1 MAAVMMMASAIV
13 AQESASDSPLERDVA
28 EAARSQRLDWWHAAA
43 TDSFT
48 ESNEWVSFD
57 LNTVLLDTL
66 ENSPRI
72 QSENSLWW
80 PDAHWRYSG
89 DDLVFIQGIIRPGIG
104 RRLNDENSIWAG
116 YAWIGERIP
125 GFDIHENRFWQQW
138 ITTRQRGDVSFQ
150 FRSRLEQRFVSAGAQ
165 VGWRFRQLVRAQK
178 PLEHHPDLLWVAW
191 DEIFFHL
198 RDTDWGAV
206 TGYNQNRVFVG
217 MGRIPNKRSPWRTE
231 IGYLYQQIDIPEDGA
246 DLNNHILS
254 VNFYFNP

>member
-1 MAAVMMMASAIV
+1 MFLFCRITK
-13 AQESASDSPLERDVA
+13 
-28 EAARSQRLDWWHAAA
+28 AARSLSLVWLSGTLVFTLCAASPSA
-43 TDSFT
+43 FGQALVDEGIWTAYFSQG
-48 ESNEWVSFD
+48 E
-57 LNTVLLDTL
+57 LNG
-66 ENSPRI
+66 PRI
-72 QSENSLWW
+72 QSDNSLWW
-80 PDAHWRYSG
+80 LDAHWRYSG
-89 DDLVFIQGIIRPGIG
+89 DEFLFTQGIIRPGIG
-104 RRLNDENSIWAG
+104 KRLNNKNSIWAG
-116 YAWIGERIP
+116 YAWIGEQIP

-178 PLEHHPDLLWVAW
+178 PLKHRSDLLWVAW

-217 MGRIPNKRSPWRTE
+217 MGRIPHKRSPWRTE
-231 IGYLYQQIDIPEDGA
+231 IGYLYQQIDVPEDGA
-246 DLNNHILS
+246 DLSNHILS

>member
-1 MAAVMMMASAIV
+1 MNSFYSNSIRFLSSRLIGLVYFSACAPFVHAVQDAGIWTAY
-13 AQESASDSPLERDVA
+13 L
-28 EAARSQRLDWWHAAA
+28 SQGQF
-43 TDSFT
+43 SG
-48 ESNEWVSFD
+48 
-57 LNTVLLDTL
+57 
-66 ENSPRI
+66 PRI
-72 QSENSLWW
+72 QSDDALWW
-80 PDAHWRYSG
+80 LDAHWRYSG
-89 DDLVFIQGIIRPGIG
+89 DDFVFTQGIIRPGIG
-104 RRLNDENSIWAG
+104 RRLNDKNSVWAG

-138 ITTRQRGDVSFQ
+138 ITTRQQGDVSFQ

-178 PLEHHPDLLWVAW
+178 PLEHHSDLLWVAW